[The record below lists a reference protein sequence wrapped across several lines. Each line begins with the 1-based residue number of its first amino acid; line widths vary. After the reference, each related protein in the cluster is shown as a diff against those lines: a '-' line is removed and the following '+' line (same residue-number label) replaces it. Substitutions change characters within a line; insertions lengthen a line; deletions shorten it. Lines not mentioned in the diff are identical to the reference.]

1 MEQLKEINDD
11 LLAYILTRLSIIIE
25 KRFTKEEV
33 RFILNYLDQNQG
45 RVDETQEEK
54 NKRYTKFFRNM
65 ILHFMPDSEK
75 RQNALENLSYFE
87 DL

>member
-1 MEQLKEINDD
+1 MLTNM
-11 LLAYILTRLSIIIE
+11 LTRLSIIVE
-25 KRFTKEEV
+25 KRFTKDEV
-33 RFILNYLDQNQG
+33 RYILNYLDQNQ
-45 RVDETQEEK
+45 RSSNETQEEK

-75 RQNALENLSYFE
+75 RQNALENLPYFE